1 MSTVST
7 LRPGEPGYD
16 EAAAVYTRT
25 GSPELIARA
34 EKPQHVAEAIEYAVS
49 RGLALSV
56 RSGGHS
62 GQGWSTNDGGVV
74 VDLRSMADVVVVDPR
89 AGRVRLGAGATWGDV
104 ADRLRPEG
112 LALSSGDTR
121 TVGVGGIATSGG
133 IGWMVR
139 KHGLTIDSILSA
151 DVVLADGTAV
161 QASETSH
168 PDLFWA
174 LRGGGGNFGVVTSV
188 ECVAQ
193 PVSQVHAGTIRYAP
207 TDLSK
212 FLRAWADVHRTAPEE
227 LNSTLY
233 LMRGLEPYPSG
244 VMGAVA
250 YIGDDEA
257 AANAAIVP
265 LLRLDGFSGADIAA
279 KHYADVLAK
288 SSQQPGTRPASTNT
302 LAESFDDR
310 TADAFAEW
318 FENGDEPRLGFIR
331 WLGGAFGRVPSDATA
346 FSQRAAEALIVG
358 RVFGPG
364 DATDEDLA
372 ALLAPFDTVH
382 ERGIGSYQGFLG
394 ITTALDL
401 NRIYP
406 HATLDRLRA
415 VKRRYDPDNRFRL
428 NYNVAP

>member
-1 MSTVST
+1 MSAVST

-34 EKPQHVAEAIEYAVS
+34 EEPQHVAEAIEYAVS

-74 VDLRSMADVVVVDPR
+74 VDLRSMADVVVLDPR
-89 AGRVRLGAGATWGDV
+89 AGRVRLGAGAPWGDV

-151 DVVLADGTAV
+151 DVVLADGTVV
-161 QASETSH
+161 QASENFH

-193 PVSQVHAGTIRYAP
+193 PVSQVHAGAIRYAP

-257 AANAAIVP
+257 AANAAIAP
-265 LLRLDGFSGADIAA
+265 LLQLDGFSGVDITA
-279 KHYADVLAK
+279 KHYSDVLAK

-318 FENGDEPRLGFIR
+318 FENGDDPRLGFIR

-428 NYNVAP
+428 NYNVTP

>member
-1 MSTVST
+1 M
-7 LRPGEPGYD
+7 
-16 EAAAVYTRT
+16 
-25 GSPELIARA
+25 
-34 EKPQHVAEAIEYAVS
+34 
-49 RGLALSV
+49 
-56 RSGGHS
+56 
-62 GQGWSTNDGGVV
+62 
-74 VDLRSMADVVVVDPR
+74 
-89 AGRVRLGAGATWGDV
+89 
-104 ADRLRPEG
+104 
-112 LALSSGDTR
+112 
-121 TVGVGGIATSGG
+121 
-133 IGWMVR
+133 
-139 KHGLTIDSILSA
+139 
-151 DVVLADGTAV
+151 
-161 QASETSH
+161 
-168 PDLFWA
+168 
-174 LRGGGGNFGVVTSV
+174 TSV